1 MAAQKRVRKKRRKW
15 PWVLGIFLAII
26 LAIGAYIYH
35 LYSSI
40 EKSME
45 QANISYKT
53 EKREKPAS
61 ITETDS
67 VSFLLLGVDQRTKDP
82 DSGVTGRS
90 DTIIVM
96 TANPKTNEMKMVS
109 IPRDT
114 YTEIEGRGMD
124 KINHAY
130 AFGKIPL
137 ATAAVE
143 NLMDIPIDYVVSIN
157 MEGLKRLVDVV
168 GGVTVNNELEFSSG
182 GFNFNKGTITLD
194 GEAALAYVRMRK
206 EDPQG
211 DFGRQNRQRQVITA
225 ITEELISPKTLLNF
239 NELLDVLG
247 NNVQTN
253 VTFDDVKKLQSSYL
267 KAFRN
272 MEQLSFT
279 QGQGQIINRIWYY
292 IMNQSELKEIQDAL
306 KNNLELQ

>member
-1 MAAQKRVRKKRRKW
+1 MAAQKRVRKKRKKW

-114 YTEIEGRGMD
+114 YTEIEGRGLD

-143 NLMDIPIDYVVSIN
+143 NLMGIPIDYVVSIN
-157 MEGLKRLVDVV
+157 MEGLIRLVDVV
-168 GGVTVNNELEFSSG
+168 GGITVNNDLEFSSG
-182 GFNFNKGTITLD
+182 GYNFNKGTITLD
-194 GEAALAYVRMRK
+194 GKAALAYSRMRK

-279 QGQGQIINRIWYY
+279 QGQGQIINKIWYY
-292 IMNQSELKEIQDAL
+292 IMNESELSEIQNVL
-306 KNNLELQ
+306 KTNLEL

>member
-1 MAAQKRVRKKRRKW
+1 MVAQKRVRKKRKKW
-15 PWVLGIFLAII
+15 PWILGIFLAII

-124 KINHAY
+124 KINHAH

-157 MEGLKRLVDVV
+157 MEGLIRLVDVV
-168 GGVTVNNELEFSSG
+168 GGITVNNDLDFSYD

-194 GEAALAYVRMRK
+194 GKAALAYSRMRK

-279 QGQGQIINRIWYY
+279 QGQGQIINKIWYY
-292 IMNQSELKEIQDAL
+292 IMNESELSEIQGAL
-306 KNNLELQ
+306 KANLEL

>member
-45 QANISYKT
+45 EANISYKT

-61 ITETDS
+61 IAETDS

-124 KINHAY
+124 KINHAH

-137 ATAAVE
+137 ATTAVE

-157 MEGLKRLVDVV
+157 MEGLIRLVDVV
-168 GGVTVNNELEFSSG
+168 GGITVNNDLDFSYD
-182 GFNFNKGTITLD
+182 GFNFKKGTITLD
-194 GEAALAYVRMRK
+194 GKAALAYSRMRK

-279 QGQGQIINRIWYY
+279 QGQGQIINKIWYY
-292 IMNQSELKEIQDAL
+292 IMNESELSEIQNVL
-306 KNNLELQ
+306 KANLEL

>member
-1 MAAQKRVRKKRRKW
+1 MAAQKRVRKKRKKW

-67 VSFLLLGVDQRTKDP
+67 VSFLLLGVDQQTKDP

-124 KINHAY
+124 KINHAH

-157 MEGLKRLVDVV
+157 MEGLIRLVDVV
-168 GGVTVNNELEFSSG
+168 GGITVNNDLDFSYG
-182 GFNFNKGTITLD
+182 GFNFKKGTITLD
-194 GEAALAYVRMRK
+194 GKAALAYSRMRK

-279 QGQGQIINRIWYY
+279 QGQGQIINKIWYY
-292 IMNQSELKEIQDAL
+292 IMNESELSEIQGAL
-306 KNNLELQ
+306 KANLEL